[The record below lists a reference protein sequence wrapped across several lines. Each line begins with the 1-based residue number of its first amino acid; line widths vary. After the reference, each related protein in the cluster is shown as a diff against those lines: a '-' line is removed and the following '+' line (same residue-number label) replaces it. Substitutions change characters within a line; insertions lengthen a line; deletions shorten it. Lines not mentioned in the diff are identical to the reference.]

1 MTSCKVGLP
10 WGSARRSIHNN
21 TVSFSWFCGFFSL
34 VLHFSAR
41 GAAHCTTFT
50 ISRHLP
56 TAWIRLHLL
65 PFILNISNSWR
76 CLRRK
81 HLWNTKKLIFPAF
94 LFQVK
99 CLQLWLDWCMSTA
112 AQTSFSHDT
121 RLLLG
126 GCWDVSKPAERQSI
140 SQLCPRVFFLSLAMS
155 ETPHTLTLW
164 FYLRWEACQPCLR
177 KWRRT
182 TRVMQHP
189 LMRARFW
196 CHFSL
201 LCTSQ
206 FL

>member
-1 MTSCKVGLP
+1 M
-10 WGSARRSIHNN
+10 
-21 TVSFSWFCGFFSL
+21 SFSWFCGFFSL

-41 GAAHCTTFT
+41 GAAHLLQTFT

-81 HLWNTKKLIFPAF
+81 HLWNTNKLIFPAF

-99 CLQLWLDWCMSTA
+99 CLQLCLDWCMSTA
-112 AQTSFSHDT
+112 AQTSFSRDT

-140 SQLCPRVFFLSLAMS
+140 SRLCSRVFFLFGHVWNTSHADLVILSQMGSLSAL
-155 ETPHTLTLW
+155 P
-164 FYLRWEACQPCLR
+164 
-177 KWRRT
+177 
-182 TRVMQHP
+182 
-189 LMRARFW
+189 
-196 CHFSL
+196 
-201 LCTSQ
+201 SQ
-206 FL
+206 MVLYDKGDAASTGAS